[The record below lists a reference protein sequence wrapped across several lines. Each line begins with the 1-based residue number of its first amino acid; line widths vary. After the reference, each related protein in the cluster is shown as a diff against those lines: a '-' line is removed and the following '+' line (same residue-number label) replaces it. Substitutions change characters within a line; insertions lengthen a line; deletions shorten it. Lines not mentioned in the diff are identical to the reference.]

1 MISSALSP
9 PGAVMQLMSLRLRIS
24 ASSSRASLSSS
35 TIRTR
40 CGASRAGVSMTS
52 WRALRSSSLKMSWS
66 IIAVSSF
73 PELIRQQIWINLRC
87 ISSASWPVFARN
99 PLRSS
104 NQLRRS
110 RHGTVT
116 RFKRKTYVQWAP
128 GCKRPTMSTNNKNAE
143 QAMSKA
149 DAFTQ
154 AGKTAVLQ
162 NIHGTMQFLQK
173 FPPFNQMEN
182 AHLAYLVEQC
192 QLRFYAADESIIKPG
207 DGPVEHFYIVKQGR
221 IVGERPHSAKGGTET
236 TFEITTGECFPLAAL
251 LGERATRT
259 ETLGTQYSLN
269 TRLGELAMRH
279 PVMCSPET
287 PMRDAVK
294 LMHEQQVGS
303 IVIVDEQQAPLGIF
317 TLRDLRE
324 AVADVNADFS
334 APVRRTMS
342 LSPFHL
348 NPDASAFDAAIAMTG
363 RHIAHVCLVRDGRLC
378 GVVSERD
385 LFSLQRVDL
394 VHLAR
399 TIRNAPRIEALAGLR
414 GDIIQLVDRML
425 AHGASSTQITQII
438 TLLNDHTVCRVIEL
452 TLAENGDPGIA
463 FSWLCFGSEG
473 RREQTLH
480 TDQDNGILFEASD
493 AAEAEQIRTLLL
505 PIAERINQS
514 LAQCGFTLCKGNIMA
529 GNPDLCLSRLEWSQR
544 FAAFIR
550 EATPENLLASSIYFD
565 LRVVWGDESGGEQ
578 LRRGI
583 LDQVADNKLFQRM
596 MAENALRQRPPVG
609 RFKDFVLA
617 RKGSEKDTLDLKTEG
632 LTPFVDGA
640 RLLAL
645 ANGVGVNNT
654 QERLRQLVEREV
666 IDPLDGAAYE
676 EAYHFIQQTRMQQH
690 QLQSRQNLPY
700 SNRIDPDTLN
710 HLDRRI
716 LRESFRQAQRLQTSL
731 TLRYQ
736 L

>member
-1 MISSALSP
+1 M
-9 PGAVMQLMSLRLRIS
+9 
-24 ASSSRASLSSS
+24 
-35 TIRTR
+35 
-40 CGASRAGVSMTS
+40 
-52 WRALRSSSLKMSWS
+52 
-66 IIAVSSF
+66 
-73 PELIRQQIWINLRC
+73 
-87 ISSASWPVFARN
+87 
-99 PLRSS
+99 
-104 NQLRRS
+104 
-110 RHGTVT
+110 
-116 RFKRKTYVQWAP
+116 
-128 GCKRPTMSTNNKNAE
+128 
-143 QAMSKA
+143 

-154 AGKTAVLQ
+154 AGKTAVMQ
-162 NIHGTMQFLQK
+162 NIQGTLQFLQR

-182 AHLAYLVEQC
+182 AHLAFLVEQC
-192 QLRFYAADESIIKPG
+192 QLRFYAANDSIIKPN

-221 IVGERPHSAKGGTET
+221 VVGERQHETRPGTET

-259 ETLGTQYSLN
+259 EHLAGEDTFCLQLNKAAFIRLFALSEVFRDFALRGVSSLLDQVNQQVQRRAVETLGTQYSLN

-279 PVMCSPET
+279 PVTCESNT
-287 PMRDAVK
+287 PVRQAVA

-303 IVIVDEQQAPLGIF
+303 IVIVDGQRFPIGIF
-317 TLRDLRE
+317 TLRDLRQV
-324 AVADVNADFS
+324 VADASADVSGPIAEHMTADPFY
-334 APVRRTMS
+334 
-342 LSPFHL
+342 LSPQ
-348 NPDASAFDAAIAMTG
+348 ASAFDAAIAMTE
-363 RHIAHVCLVRDGRLC
+363 RHIAHVCLVEDRRLS
-378 GVVSERD
+378 GVMSERD
-385 LFSLQRVDL
+385 LFSQQRVDL

-399 TIRNAPRIEALAGLR
+399 TIRHAARIENLVSLR
-414 GDIIQLVDRML
+414 GEIGLLVERML

-452 TLAENGDPGIA
+452 AIQDKGDPGVP

-480 TDQDNGILFEASD
+480 TDQDNGILFEARD
-493 AAEAEQIRTLLL
+493 AAQAAEIRGRLL
-505 PIAERINQS
+505 PLAQYINQG

-529 GNPDLCLSRLEWSQR
+529 GNPELCLSRSEWARR

-565 LRVVWGDESGGEQ
+565 LRVVWGNESACEQ
-578 LRRGI
+578 LRQSI
-583 LDQVADNKLFQRM
+583 LEQVADNRLFQRM
-596 MAENALRQRPPVG
+596 MAGNALRQRPPVG
-609 RFKDFVLA
+609 RFREFVLT
-617 RKGSEKDTLDLKTEG
+617 RQGSDKAATLDLKVQG

-645 ANGVGVNNT
+645 ANGISANNT
-654 QERLRQLVEREV
+654 LERLRELVSREV

-700 SNRIDPDTLN
+700 SNRVDPDSLN

-716 LRESFRQAQRLQTSL
+716 LRESLRQAQRLQSSL
-731 TLRYQ
+731 ALRYQ

>member
-1 MISSALSP
+1 
-9 PGAVMQLMSLRLRIS
+9 
-24 ASSSRASLSSS
+24 
-35 TIRTR
+35 
-40 CGASRAGVSMTS
+40 
-52 WRALRSSSLKMSWS
+52 
-66 IIAVSSF
+66 
-73 PELIRQQIWINLRC
+73 
-87 ISSASWPVFARN
+87 
-99 PLRSS
+99 
-104 NQLRRS
+104 
-110 RHGTVT
+110 
-116 RFKRKTYVQWAP
+116 
-128 GCKRPTMSTNNKNAE
+128 
-143 QAMSKA
+143 MSKM

-154 AGKTAVLQ
+154 AGKTAVMQ
-162 NIHGTMQFLQK
+162 NIQGTLQFLQR

-182 AHLAYLVEQC
+182 AHLAFLVEQC
-192 QLRFYAADESIIKPG
+192 QLRFYAANDSIITPN

-221 IVGERPHSAKGGTET
+221 VIGERQHETRPGTET

-259 ETLGTQYSLN
+259 EHLAGEDTFCLQLNKAAFIRLFALSEVFRDFALRGVSSLLDQVNQQVQRRAVETLGTQYSLN

-279 PVMCSPET
+279 PVTCESMT
-287 PMRDAVK
+287 PVREAVA

-303 IVIVDEQQAPLGIF
+303 IVIVDGQRFPVGIF
-317 TLRDLRE
+317 TLRDLRQV
-324 AVADVNADFS
+324 VADASADVSGPIGEHMTADPFY
-334 APVRRTMS
+334 
-342 LSPFHL
+342 LSPQ
-348 NPDASAFDAAIAMTG
+348 ASAFDAAIAMTE
-363 RHIAHVCLVRDGRLC
+363 RHIAHVCLVEDRRLC

-399 TIRNAPRIEALAGLR
+399 TIRHAARIENLVSLR
-414 GDIIQLVDRML
+414 GEIGQLVERML

-452 TLAENGDPGIA
+452 AIQDKGDPGVP

-480 TDQDNGILFEASD
+480 TDQDNGILFEARD
-493 AAEAEQIRTLLL
+493 AAQAAEIRGRLL
-505 PIAERINQS
+505 PLAQYINQG

-529 GNPDLCLSRLEWSQR
+529 GNPELCLSRSEWARR

-565 LRVVWGDESGGEQ
+565 LRVVWGNESACEQ
-578 LRRGI
+578 LRQSI
-583 LDQVADNKLFQRM
+583 LEQVADNRLFQRM
-596 MAENALRQRPPVG
+596 MAGNALRQRPPVG
-609 RFKDFVLA
+609 RFREFVLT
-617 RKGSEKDTLDLKTEG
+617 RQGSDKAATLDLKVQG

-645 ANGVGVNNT
+645 ANGISANNT
-654 QERLRQLVEREV
+654 LERLRELVSREV

-700 SNRIDPDTLN
+700 SNRVDPDSLN

-716 LRESFRQAQRLQTSL
+716 LRESLRQAQRLQSSL
-731 TLRYQ
+731 ALRYQ